1 MTEASAKP
9 SATDLAA
16 LETKLAA
23 ARTRLILD
31 KPFLGSLVLRLP
43 LRAADASWC
52 PTTATDARAFY
63 FNPEYIDALSLAETQ
78 FMLAHEAL
86 HCALSHFARRQHRVK
101 HKWDLACDYAI
112 NPLLIDE
119 GLKPPPNALFMPAY
133 LGMTAEE
140 IYPLIDDNDQ
150 SETLDTHAYDQ
161 DSDSQLGSQQG
172 SQQGRQGQGMNERD
186 LAERARSARSRD
198 GGGGGLG
205 DTGQRADQDAGQAP
219 AQASAR
225 EPGPTSTETSSG
237 QDSKQSTEAEAPE
250 AKPPEN
256 RDATGQDA
264 PPPLT
269 PDERDTLSVQWQQRM
284 AGAAQQA
291 MQAGKLGG
299 ALRRLIDHLLQPQLP
314 WRMLLARHMSAL
326 ARDDYSYARP
336 SRREGEFILP
346 RLRSDQ
352 LDLVVG
358 LDTSGSIRDSEIE
371 EFIAEID
378 ALKGQVRARVT
389 LLPCDAALSPGAPF
403 EFEPWETFQR
413 PETLHGQGGTS
424 FVPVFDW
431 LRDQGRQPDL
441 LLYFTDAL
449 GAFPP
454 AAPAYP
460 VLWLVKGRAS
470 VPWGERIQL
479 N

>member
-1 MTEASAKP
+1 MTAEAVRYDEVAR
-9 SATDLAA
+9 
-16 LETKLAA
+16 KLAA

-31 KPFLGSLVLRLP
+31 KPFLGALVLRLP
-43 LRAADASWC
+43 MVEANPDWC
-52 PTTATDARAFY
+52 PTSATDARKFY
-63 FNPEYIDALSLAETQ
+63 YNREYVENLTVGQVQ
-78 FMLAHEAL
+78 FVLAHEAL
-86 HCALSHFARRQHRVK
+86 HCALSHFARRQHRDK
-101 HKWDLACDYAI
+101 YRWDVACDYAV
-112 NPLLIDE
+112 NPLLLND
-119 GLKPPPNALFMPAY
+119 GLDPPPGVLVQEKFE
-133 LGMTAEE
+133 GMTAEE
-140 IYPLIDDNDQ
+140 IYPCIDNSTEDEPMDRHVYDGDEGSSSRDDGPAGDRGGHQ
-150 SETLDTHAYDQ
+150 PPRDEDTDPEPEDDSGDDSGGEPSRSEEEDP
-161 DSDSQLGSQQG
+161 
-172 SQQGRQGQGMNERD
+172 GQG
-186 LAERARSARSRD
+186 D
-198 GGGGGLG
+198 GGDDRERG
-205 DTGQRADQDAGQAP
+205 
-219 AQASAR
+219 AS
-225 EPGPTSTETSSG
+225 
-237 QDSKQSTEAEAPE
+237 Q
-250 AKPPEN
+250 
-256 RDATGQDA
+256 
-264 PPPLT
+264 PPPLSAS
-269 PDERDTLSVQWQQRM
+269 EQEALAVQWQQRM

>member
-1 MTEASAKP
+1 MARSGAG
-9 SATDLAA
+9 ATDADLTA

-43 LRAADASWC
+43 LRAADAGWC

-63 FNPEYIDALSLAETQ
+63 FNPEYIAALSLAETQ

-86 HCALSHFARRQHRVK
+86 HCALSHFARRQHRVR

-119 GLKPPPNALFMPAY
+119 GLKPPPNALIMPAY

-161 DSDSQLGSQQG
+161 DSDSQQG
-172 SQQGRQGQGMNERD
+172 SQGQELSERD
-186 LAERARSARSRD
+186 LANGSRARESGEGER
-198 GGGGGLG
+198 GGMGQGESQQAEA
-205 DTGQRADQDAGQAP
+205 DDSNGQRPAPSDGQ
-219 AQASAR
+219 S
-225 EPGPTSTETSSG
+225 
-237 QDSKQSTEAEAPE
+237 
-250 AKPPEN
+250 
-256 RDATGQDA
+256 A

-269 PDERDTLSVQWQQRM
+269 PDEREQLRVQWQQRL

-299 ALRRLIDHLLQPQLP
+299 ELRRLIDHLLQPQLP
-314 WRMLLARHMSAL
+314 WRSLLARYLSAL

-336 SRREGEFILP
+336 SRREGDFILP

-352 LDLVVG
+352 LDLVIG
-358 LDTSGSIRDSEIE
+358 LDTSGSIRDAEIE

-378 ALKGQVRARVT
+378 ALKGQLRARVT

-403 EFEPWETFQR
+403 EFEPWERFHR
-413 PETLHGQGGTS
+413 PEQLHGQGGTS
-424 FVPVFDW
+424 FLPVFDW
-431 LRDQGRQPDL
+431 LAARDHQPDL
-441 LLYFTDAL
+441 LLYFTDAQ

-454 AAPAYP
+454 AAPAFP
-460 VLWLVKGRAS
+460 VLWLVKGRS
-470 VPWGERIQL
+470 QVPWGERLQL